1 MKQKI
6 TLNYFTKS
14 SHIGI
19 KMKTPRKRQ
28 SCVIKA
34 YNAKRSLNITPKPL
48 TSSTSRTQSL
58 VFRDMKFTPKEVERE
73 ILLATCNLPLKKQ
86 SNISNYIQTD
96 NLVLQ
101 QQRKI
106 IEKYVKTARYT
117 KKKP

>member
-1 MKQKI
+1 M
-6 TLNYFTKS
+6 N
-14 SHIGI
+14 
-19 KMKTPRKRQ
+19 TPRKRE
-28 SCVIKA
+28 SCVIRA
-34 YNAKRSLNITPKPL
+34 YNAKKSLNITPKPH
-48 TSSTSRTQSL
+48 TSSTSRAHSF

-73 ILLATCNLPLKKQ
+73 ILLATCKLLLKKQ

-106 IEKYVKTARYT
+106 IDKYVKTARHI